1 MATVIRENIVNEA
14 EEKKEFVVVSQREA
28 PILAN
33 EISYQSTFG
42 QDVADAFKQNIF
54 GQIISNDPA
63 SFNYRNEKFDGDFLD
78 PPEELLVGYEEY
90 RDYLS
95 GSYNESHFYAKKRT
109 IDENLKSRERLS
121 RSHRI
126 FLPHL
131 VAELGNPI
139 NYIPIPLFS
148 GVALL
153 PRVLKGAAVAGGTV
167 AAFEPGRRQLDPT
180 STNAESFM
188 YVGSSFLLGGIFTGA
203 LGGGVKKVNPKI
215 ANETIGKKGGF
226 KELDGN
232 LNKAASVT
240 EGRTDFSAWSPSDT
254 FEGKIVVVKPT
265 ALVGKS
271 KNRVSDVRVEFVEN
285 EGTTIFV
292 NEAKIRADYLQ
303 GKHLNTTNGMDPI
316 PENALSSSDDYIKL
330 LINEKILSKV
340 YKIPFDETEIALV
353 KNASIQDEL
362 VRKKYQE
369 FWGKDLSNEDG
380 FTAVEL
386 IDEIYDPASQQK
398 EAMKQQKI
406 MYRNRMRKQALQ
418 ELQERAT
425 EDFTSE
431 GNAFTKFFEEFAPLG
446 FVVNLPV
453 SPRVKVSILKLSGD
467 YGVKARTKGAVPNS
481 AYMNAATNWNPVYRK
496 TFLKRA
502 DLFTMYRTGQEFEP
516 RNALDIS
523 TQAIFIRGSDAV
535 KRGVSKTLGQE
546 PKLDKMDYGEFKDY
560 LYKKVVDDTWEEP
573 NSILKEA
580 IENEREFYSVYK
592 KELEEAG
599 MFQNVKNVQTQLD
612 YAEVDL
618 KSLKDYLPTIK
629 NKAQRKR
636 LNKLINNVDGEVA
649 GYKKIIKD
657 LEENGKGTANTLDEA
672 FEQSTSY
679 MLRMYNHE
687 AMMQGKEEF
696 LEIAAAHIRDKPFYK
711 NQTPEYNRKVA
722 EQIYDK
728 IMDIDMIDPEGLAGF
743 GRTKSG
749 KIRGGNRPLMS
760 RSFNI
765 PSKLI
770 SKFLITDVEYLG
782 KTYHSR
788 VSRALEMHKMYGDHH
803 LRREMRLIEF
813 DLIKNNLKTN
823 SDNLEIDKVLNAFE
837 DEKDKMLGALSLQDP
852 SSISKRTANFI
863 VNAASLAFMGKVL
876 FSALVD
882 AARPIMVHG
891 LERTYKDGF
900 MQFSNNLEGFG
911 KASKHLKAMGV
922 ATELVMS
929 GARKRVIE
937 EDGIIGG
944 ASSWAGRKADK
955 VVNWF
960 NNVQGPW
967 YMANGLT
974 PWTQMMKEFTGIMSV
989 HRLLED
995 SLKVLDG
1002 TIDQK
1007 SLTRLASYGIDEK
1020 TARLIAKM
1028 PHEDYNGLLTANVL
1042 DWGSVSGG
1050 DTARRIFKNA
1060 IYADVERTIITPSV
1074 ADRFT
1079 LMDGVIRFTDEE
1091 TARLL
1096 DNKFGKALGFQRTE
1110 RGGKISNAALGLP
1123 FQFMSWGV
1131 AAQRKL
1137 VQSGMTGREQA
1148 LMSGMIAMV
1157 SLGFVSDYMKN
1168 PEYFKRKSFE
1178 EKLMRSVEI
1187 SGVLAMTGEFDK
1199 LLSTVSNTTLDKNIS
1214 LRGAFGLDARY
1225 QDDLYDLAGLAGA
1238 GPSMI
1243 IDGAVDFINADN
1255 ADDAAKEVRGVV
1267 PGQGLFY
1274 ASWLYDLIEAG
1285 ISKVISPFYDSDID
1299 KKTN

>member
-1 MATVIRENIVNEA
+1 MAILIKENIVNKADES
-14 EEKKEFVVVSQREA
+14 VVVTERKPA
-28 PILAN
+28 ILAN
-33 EISYQSTFG
+33 EIPYQSTFG

-54 GQIISNDPA
+54 GQIISNDA
-63 SFNYRNEKFDGDFLD
+63 ISFNYRNETFDANFLD

-109 IDENLKSRERLS
+109 IDENLKARERLS

-139 NYIPIPLFS
+139 NYIPIPLFR

-153 PRVLKGAAVAGGTV
+153 PRVLKGGAVAGGTV
-167 AAFEPGRRQLDPT
+167 AAFEPARRQLDPT

-203 LGGGVKKVNPKI
+203 LGGGVKKVNTEI
-215 ANETIGKKGGF
+215 AKKVIKEKGGLE
-226 KELDGN
+226 ELDGN
-232 LNKAASVT
+232 LNQAVSVT

-254 FEGKIVVVKPT
+254 FEGKIVFVKPK
-265 ALVGKS
+265 ALVGKN
-271 KNRVSDVRVEFVEN
+271 KNRVEDVKVEFVEN

-292 NEAKIRADYLQ
+292 NEAKIRTDYLK

-316 PENALSSSDDYIKL
+316 PENAFSSSDDYIKL

-340 YKIPFDETEIALV
+340 YKVPFDETEIALV
-353 KNASIQDEL
+353 KN
-362 VRKKYQE
+362 V
-369 FWGKDLSNEDG
+369 
-380 FTAVEL
+380 
-386 IDEIYDPASQQK
+386 PASQQK
-398 EAMKQQKI
+398 QAMRQQKI
-406 MYRNRMRKQALQ
+406 MYLNRMRKQALQ

-431 GNAFTKFFEEFAPLG
+431 GNAFTQFFEKFAPLG

-453 SPRVKVSILKLSGD
+453 SPRVKVSMLKLSGD
-467 YGVKARTKGAVPNS
+467 YGVKARTNGAVPNS
-481 AYMNAATNWNPVYRK
+481 AYMNAATNWSPVYRK
-496 TFLKRA
+496 NHLKRN
-502 DLFTMYRTGQEFEP
+502 DFFTMYRTGQEFEP
-516 RNALDIS
+516 RNVLDIAK
-523 TQAIFIRGSDAV
+523 QAIFIRATDAV

-546 PKLDKMDYGEFKDY
+546 PQLDKMNYGEFKDY
-560 LYKKVVDDTWEEP
+560 LYKKVIDDTWEEP
-573 NSILKEA
+573 NTILKKA
-580 IENEREFYSVYK
+580 IENEREFYSTYK

-629 NKAQRKR
+629 NKVQRTR
-636 LNKLINNVDGEVA
+636 LNKLIKNIDGEVA

-657 LEENGKGTANTLDEA
+657 LEENGKGTANSLNES
-672 FEQSTSY
+672 FEQTASY

-696 LEIAAAHIRDKPFYK
+696 IEIAAAHIRDKPFYK
-711 NQTPEYNRKVA
+711 NQTPEYNKKIA

-743 GRTKSG
+743 GRSKSG
-749 KIRGGNRPLMS
+749 AIRGGSKPLMS

-770 SKFLITDVEYLG
+770 SKFLITDVEYLA
-782 KTYHSR
+782 KTYQTR

-813 DLIKNNLKTN
+813 DLIKNNLKSN

-852 SSISKRTANFI
+852 SSINKRTANFI

-876 FSALVD
+876 FSAVVD

-891 LERTYKDGF
+891 LERTYRDGF

-911 KASKHLKAMGV
+911 KASSHLKAMGV

-944 ASSWAGRKADK
+944 ASSWIGRKTDK

-960 NNVQGPW
+960 NNAQGPW

-974 PWTQMMKEFTGIMSV
+974 PWTQMMKEFTGVMSV

-995 SLKVLDG
+995 SLKVVDG
-1002 TIDQK
+1002 TIDEK
-1007 SLTRLASYGIDEK
+1007 SLTRLASYGIDKK

-1042 DWGSVSGG
+1042 EWGSVSGG

-1096 DNKFGKALGFQRTE
+1096 DNKFGKALGFQKTE

-1137 VQSGMTGREQA
+1137 VQSGMTDREQA

-1157 SLGFVSDYMKN
+1157 TLGFVSDYMKN

-1178 EKLMRSVEI
+1178 EKLMRAVEI
-1187 SGVLAMTGEFDK
+1187 SGVLSMTGEFEK
-1199 LLSTVSNTTLDKNIS
+1199 LLSTVTNTTLDKNIS

-1255 ADDAAKEVRGVV
+1255 AGDAAKELRGVA
-1267 PGQGLFY
+1267 PTQGLFY
-1274 ASWLYDLIEAG
+1274 ASWLWDLIEAG
-1285 ISKVISPFYDSDID
+1285 TAKVISPFYNSDID